1 MRAGARDL
9 ARQLLS
15 QLRNVL
21 ENMRAG
27 VAEQGRQQ
35 NNVGAQMMNELRA
48 LTERQQ
54 GLMDQL
60 FRQFQ
65 EGRRPGQSRSQGP
78 QPGQP
83 TSPENLSAAEQQ
95 AQIRQ
100 ALEAFSKKLQG
111 LLGQPPGQM
120 GEAGRAM
127 ERAIDSFTGNQTAR
141 GVEQQG
147 EALEALRQA
156 GRTMAQQLMERF
168 QGSGTE
174 GAMDGRSRGQGRDG
188 IGRPTGG
195 GFGAA
200 TEDIGIP
207 DENEIRKAREILDE
221 LRRRAGDRNRPPIE
235 RQYLDRL
242 LPRF

>member
-1 MRAGARDL
+1 
-9 ARQLLS
+9 
-15 QLRNVL
+15 
-21 ENMRAG
+21 
-27 VAEQGRQQ
+27 
-35 NNVGAQMMNELRA
+35 
-48 LTERQQ
+48 
-54 GLMDQL
+54 
-60 FRQFQ
+60 
-65 EGRRPGQSRSQGP
+65 
-78 QPGQP
+78 
-83 TSPENLSAAEQQ
+83 
-95 AQIRQ
+95 
-100 ALEAFSKKLQG
+100 
-111 LLGQPPGQM
+111 
-120 GEAGRAM
+120 
-127 ERAIDSFTGNQTAR
+127 
-141 GVEQQG
+141 VEQQG